1 MDSVTEEIKNNLDI
15 KDIIEGYLKLE
26 KTGVNYRAICPFHN
40 EKSPSF
46 FISPQRQI
54 FKCFGCGESGDIF
67 SFVMKIEGV
76 EFPEALK
83 ILADKAG
90 VELKTDFK
98 KNTFR
103 QKILDINQSAVKFF
117 QKQLESESG
126 KKAKEYLLSRSIN
139 EDSIDEWEIGYSPN
153 SWSALKDFLNKAETK
168 DEDIERT
175 GLVIRGNKGFY
186 DRFRG
191 RIIFPIWDI
200 NSQAIA
206 FGGRIFEEKKGE
218 ESVKYLNIPN
228 TEVYSKGTILYGI
241 NKAKKQAREKDFFIL
256 VEGYT
261 DVIMA
266 HQAGHKNT
274 AATCGTALTDF
285 HLNLLARYTKNLK
298 LCFDMD
304 FAGETATKRGID
316 LALSKGFDLKII
328 RLESGKDPADLIKE
342 NKDLWDKSVIDAV
355 SIMDFY
361 FESSMEKYDKESLE
375 GKKKISE
382 IILPIIKKISNQI
395 EQGFWIQRLSNELK
409 IDEKYIYEE
418 LKNLK
423 NDNFLNKKTAE
434 VQEIE
439 KEKITNQQ
447 VLENEL
453 LKILV
458 IDLSL
463 TEKIK
468 DEILEKL
475 ATFPKEIIKKLKNL
489 YLQKKDI
496 SDLNNLKQDFSDE
509 EIEKIKILALESELE
524 NQGLLSEK
532 ESISLEKE
540 LENTLKAIEIL
551 FLKERLNGILEEIK
565 ISEEQGDKIK
575 AENLLKDFNLI
586 RNKIEELK

>member
-1 MDSVTEEIKNNLDI
+1 MDSTTEEIKNRLDI
-15 KDIIEGYLKLE
+15 KDLIESYLKLE

-46 FISPQRQI
+46 FISPSRQI

-67 SFVMKIEGV
+67 NFVMKIEGV

-83 ILADKAG
+83 ILANKAG
-90 VELKTDFK
+90 VELKADFK

-117 QKQLESESG
+117 QKQLESQSG
-126 KKAKEYLLSRSIN
+126 KRAKNYLLSRSIS
-139 EDSIDEWEIGYSPN
+139 EDSIEEWEIGYAPN
-153 SWSALKDFLNKAETK
+153 KWNALQGFLNNSGIK
-168 DEDIERT
+168 DEDIEKT
-175 GLVIRGNKGFY
+175 GLVVKGNKGFY

-206 FGGRIFEEKKGE
+206 FGGRIFEKITGE
-218 ESVKYLNIPN
+218 EGAKYLNIPN
-228 TEVYSKGTILYGI
+228 TEVYNKSMALYGI
-241 NKAKKQAREKDFFIL
+241 DKAKKEARQKDFFIL

-261 DVIMA
+261 DAIMA
-266 HQAGHKNT
+266 HQAGYKNT

-304 FAGETATKRGID
+304 FAGENATKRGID

-328 RLESGKDPADLIKE
+328 RLGKGKDPADLIKE
-342 NKDLWDKSVIDAV
+342 DKDLWDKFVNQAV

-361 FESSMEKYDKESLE
+361 FESSMEKYDKETLE
-375 GKKKISE
+375 GKKKISA

-395 EQGFWIQRLSNELK
+395 EQGYWIQRLSTELK

-418 LKNLK
+418 LKK
-423 NDNFLNKKTAE
+423 IKSSDFLNRKATETSEAKN
-434 VQEIE
+434 
-439 KEKITNQQ
+439 EKITNQQ

-463 TEKIK
+463 TKKIK
-468 DEILEKL
+468 DEILDKL
-475 ATFPKEIIKKLKNL
+475 SAFSKEIVKKLKNL
-489 YLQKKDI
+489 YSQKKDL
-496 SDLNNLKQDFSDE
+496 SNLDNLKPDFSDE
-509 EIEKIKILALESELE
+509 EIEKIKTLSLEFELE
-524 NQGLLSEK
+524 NQGLLNGTEVGNF
-532 ESISLEKE
+532 EKE
-540 LENTLKAIEIL
+540 LENILKATEIL
-551 FLKERLNGILEEIK
+551 FLKERLKGMSEEIK
-565 ISEEQGDKIK
+565 ISEGEGDRTK
-575 AENLLKDFNLI
+575 AENLLKKFNLL
-586 RNKIEELK
+586 RNRIEELK